1 MARPRRALSLL
12 VLLLLVA
19 PGQAAPPDGPSFG
32 GTLKEGE
39 AQTFDVPAGP
49 PKSFWWMVLEGGA
62 GCDLDLRVDGGP
74 VKGGKARA
82 WSSALEGA
90 HEELLVPADGKLK
103 ATVEHY
109 GGATS
114 TLSLRCTKVEP
125 GKKLAAG
132 ATLDGRVAPGA
143 AAFRLHEVPST
154 GTSFW
159 RVTLAGPPDGDT
171 DLDLQLLDAAGRSLG
186 GSAGEGADESLV
198 LAPST
203 KPRWVVVRGLGA
215 TCPYT
220 LEAEV
225 IGDGAPRLDLDP
237 RAATIEPGEEQ
248 FFRLRTSKAGV
259 VIVSLAGPQADGVD
273 LDLEV
278 WGPDGYHRTSAAE
291 DAREEIAI
299 NGARRGDYLVRV
311 VAPDETSRG
320 DYTLKAEPLE
330 VSRLAARDPA
340 TIKHGPRTWGLYV
353 GIAAYG
359 EDVGELTYTAF
370 DALSVYQTLREVGD
384 GDARRSVV
392 LLDELARREDVVS
405 ALRTIAAR
413 ADEDDTFV
421 FFFSGHGGNDAEDG
435 ARGDRKDEQD
445 GGDEYLV
452 CQDST
457 SQDGAGDLIDDDLAG
472 LLDGLKCRTQ
482 LLIID
487 ACYCGGLAELV
498 DREGRWGLFSSLETQ
513 ESSEAPTLK
522 GGLMTS
528 LVHRAL
534 RGEADADRDGEVTT
548 AELSAF
554 VLRIQPGLCPTC
566 LTEVGATAKTCRGCG
581 EPLEGE
587 NQRQV
592 AVVADRLASPAVL
605 SRPPKAPR

>member
-1 MARPRRALSLL
+1 MAWPRRALSLVL
-12 VLLLLVA
+12 VLLGAPFLVG
-19 PGQAAPPDGPSFG
+19 PGRAAPPDGPSFG
-32 GTLKEGE
+32 GSLKEGE
-39 AQTFDVPAGP
+39 SQAFDVPPGG

-74 VKGGKARA
+74 AKGGKGRS
-82 WSSALEGA
+82 WSSASEGA

-125 GKKLAAG
+125 SKKLAAG
-132 ATLDGRVAPGA
+132 ATLDGQVAPGA

-154 GTSFW
+154 GASFW
-159 RVTLAGPPDGDT
+159 RVTLAGPPDGET

-203 KPRWVVVRGLGA
+203 KPRWVVVHGLGA

-220 LEAEV
+220 LEAEA
-225 IGDGAPRLDLDP
+225 IGEGAPRLDLDP
-237 RAATIEPGEEQ
+237 RTATIEPGEEQ
-248 FFRLRTSKAGV
+248 LFRLRTSKAGV
-259 VIVSLAGPQADGVD
+259 VIVSLNGPEKVD

-278 WGPDGYHRTSAAE
+278 WGPDGYHRASAAE
-291 DAREEIAI
+291 DAHEEIAI
-299 NGARRGDYLVRV
+299 NGAKKGDYLVRV
-311 VAPDETSRG
+311 VSPDETSRG
-320 DYTLKAEPLE
+320 EFTLKAEPLE
-330 VSRLAARDPA
+330 LSRLAANGKP
-340 TIKHGPRTWGLYV
+340 GPVTWGLFV

-392 LLDELARREDVVS
+392 LLDELAKRADVVN
-405 ALRTIAAR
+405 ALKTIAAR

-421 FFFSGHGGNDAEDG
+421 LYYSGHGGNDAEDG

-457 SQDGAGDLIDDDLAG
+457 SADGAGDLIDDDLAA
-472 LLDGLKCRTQ
+472 LLDTLKCRTQ
-482 LLIID
+482 LLVID
-487 ACYCGGLAELV
+487 ACYCGGLAELI
-498 DREGRWGLFSSLETQ
+498 DEDGRWGLFSSLETQ

-522 GGLMTS
+522 RGLMTS
-528 LVHRAL
+528 IVMRGL
-534 RGEADADRDGEVTT
+534 RGEADADGDGKVTT

-554 VLRIQPGLCPTC
+554 VLRIQPNLCPTC
-566 LTEVGATAKTCRGCG
+566 LTEVGPTAKTCRGCG
-581 EPLEGE
+581 EPLSGE

-592 AVVADRLASPAVL
+592 AVVADRLAAPAVL
-605 SRPPKAPR
+605 SRPRKAPR

>member
-1 MARPRRALSLL
+1 MAWPRRALTLL
-12 VLLLLVA
+12 VLALLVA
-19 PGQAAPPDGPSFG
+19 PGRAAPPDGPSFG

-39 AQTFDVPAGP
+39 SQTFDVPAGGA
-49 PKSFWWMVLEGGA
+49 KSFWWMVLEGGA

-74 VKGGKARA
+74 VKSGKGRS
-82 WSSALEGA
+82 WSSASEGG
-90 HEELLVPADGKLK
+90 HEELLVPADGKLR

-125 GKKLAAG
+125 GKRLAAG
-132 ATLDGRVAPGA
+132 AALDGRVALGA
-143 AAFRLHEVPST
+143 AAFRLHEVPTT
-154 GTSFW
+154 GASFW
-159 RVTLAGPPDGDT
+159 RVTLAGPEGT

-186 GSAGEGADESLV
+186 GSAGEGPDESLV

-203 KPRWVVVRGLGA
+203 KPRWVVVHGLGA

-220 LEAEV
+220 LEAEA
-225 IGDGAPRLDLDP
+225 IGEGAPRLDLDP
-237 RAATIEPGEEQ
+237 RTATIEPGEEQ

-259 VIVSLAGPQADGVD
+259 VIVSLAGPERTD

-278 WGPDGYHRTSAAE
+278 WGPDGYHRASAAE
-291 DAREEIAI
+291 DAREEIAV
-299 NGARRGDYLVRV
+299 NGAKKGDYLVRV
-311 VAPDETSRG
+311 LSPDETSRG
-320 DYTLKAEPLE
+320 EFTLKAEPLE
-330 VSRLAARDPA
+330 LSRLAATGKP
-340 TIKHGPRTWGLYV
+340 GPVTWGLYV
-353 GIAAYG
+353 GIAAHG
-359 EDVGELTYTAF
+359 EDVGELTYTSF

-392 LLDELARREDVVS
+392 LLDELARREDIV
-405 ALRTIAAR
+405 AAFKTIAAR

-421 FFFSGHGGNDAEDG
+421 FYYSGHGGNDAQDA
-435 ARGDRKDEQD
+435 ARGDRKDEED

-457 SQDGAGDLIDDDLAG
+457 SQDGAGDLIDDDLAV
-472 LLDGLKCRTQ
+472 LLDSLKCRTQ
-482 LLIID
+482 LLVID

-498 DREGRWGLFSSLETQ
+498 DKDGRWGLFSSLETQ

-528 LVHRAL
+528 LVHRGL
-534 RGEADADRDGEVTT
+534 RGEADDDKDGRVTT

-554 VLRIQPGLCPTC
+554 VLKIQPGLCPTC
-566 LTEVGATAKTCRGCG
+566 LTEVGPTAKTCRGCG
-581 EPLEGE
+581 EPLSGE

-592 AVVADRLASPAVL
+592 AVVADRLAAPAVL
-605 SRPPKAPR
+605 SRPPKAAR